1 MKKIKSLDTY
11 AAEMEEASRDGFPF
25 KPDDIMGVSSKQ
37 YPPPKGLNSDA
48 KEQHFLVWII
58 YQDWTER
65 TQRITFSDEVNP
77 AEAINMMVERLMN
90 APKVR
95 QFNIAEMLFYGRKS
109 FGVDYDPD
117 IAFKNL
123 GDILPNADV
132 QN

>member
-1 MKKIKSLDTY
+1 
-11 AAEMEEASRDGFPF
+11 
-25 KPDDIMGVSSKQ
+25 
-37 YPPPKGLNSDA
+37 
-48 KEQHFLVWII
+48 
-58 YQDWTER
+58 
-65 TQRITFSDEVNP
+65 
-77 AEAINMMVERLMN
+77 MMVERLMN